1 METKKTLNSQ
11 SSLGAGGI
19 KHPDFKFYYK
29 VTVIKRVWF
38 WHKNSNINQWNKIE
52 SPEINACIYEYL
64 IFDKGGKNIQWG
76 KTDSSTNGAGK
87 SGRLHIKE

>member
-52 SPEINACIYEYL
+52 SPEINPC
-64 IFDKGGKNIQWG
+64 
-76 KTDSSTNGAGK
+76 T
-87 SGRLHIKE
+87 